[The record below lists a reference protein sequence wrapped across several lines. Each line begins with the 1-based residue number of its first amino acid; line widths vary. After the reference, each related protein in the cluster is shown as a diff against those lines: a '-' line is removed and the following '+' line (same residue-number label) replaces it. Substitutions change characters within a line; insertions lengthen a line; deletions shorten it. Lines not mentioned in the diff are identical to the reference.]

1 MPWSSAGAP
10 TTICFGMKD
19 MMFCENDNIPDGYDL
34 FDLRSIPE
42 SDFVPIEISFDE
54 LNPARVDTTNVNERN
69 ETLYRPRHA
78 SILSGSI
85 ARCLD

>member
-1 MPWSSAGAP
+1 
-10 TTICFGMKD
+10 MKD
-19 MMFCENDNIPDGYDL
+19 MMFCETDSIPHGYDL

-69 ETLYRPRHA
+69 ETLYRP
-78 SILSGSI
+78 
-85 ARCLD
+85 